1 MACKVHI
8 YRPLHKTLP
17 EGRDRNGYDAH
28 YDVFAPIARHINST
42 PLAEADFIL
51 FGADLT
57 FRNSKRYAA
66 ISEMSTL
73 VNNSRRL
80 PVVFSYFSKNSR
92 LRGGSVALI
101 PSSGFYF
108 SEMVATAQQILVPF
122 NLENFTSWLGR
133 LAPAAP
139 WATRRTA
146 LFVGNVPQLYVSPS
160 RWRIWRQLY
169 NRSDVTVVSH
179 NVWTLGVGLECVRNG
194 TWKEHCTQLLG
205 PEDTSRQGAGRSRCN
220 LKPSEHKCR
229 ATMREPNFQHDFIA
243 AGRAVLSSRLEPA
256 EYHRAGLD
264 HKFCVVAGGDYPNTL
279 KYLEA
284 IFFASHGGCVPV
296 FADLSRRGLAFG
308 DAINYSRVAL
318 WSSPQSLGSDLDVW
332 KTWSEEQV
340 RPWLAYARQVADLL
354 NYDAAGVE
362 QVVRHVCTRVAGHI
376 GMYERPR
383 GVKTPLR
390 WRRLLPRRPRRPLVS
405 KQW

>member
-80 PVVFSYFSKNSR
+80 PVVFSYFFIHSR
-92 LRGGSVALI
+92 LRGRNIALI

-229 ATMREPNFQHDFIA
+229 AIVREPNFQHDFIA

-340 RPWLAYARQVADLL
+340 RPWMAYARKVADLL
-354 NYDAAGVE
+354 NYDAAGGE
-362 QVVRHVCTRVAGHI
+362 QVVRHVCARVARHNGVC
-376 GMYERPR
+376 ERLSR
-383 GVKTPLR
+383 
-390 WRRLLPRRPRRPLVS
+390 VS
-405 KQW
+405 AVPSQV